1 MDPFLV
7 IVCRCYWL
15 DIEGPT
21 ELHVLGHGY
30 KLVGLTVLMYQALK
44 DLYYDGTQGSG

>member
-1 MDPFLV
+1 MDSFLV
-7 IVCRCYWL
+7 IVYRCFWL

-30 KLVGLTVLMYQALK
+30 KLVGLTVFMYQALK
-44 DLYYDGTQGSG
+44 NLYCDGTQGIG